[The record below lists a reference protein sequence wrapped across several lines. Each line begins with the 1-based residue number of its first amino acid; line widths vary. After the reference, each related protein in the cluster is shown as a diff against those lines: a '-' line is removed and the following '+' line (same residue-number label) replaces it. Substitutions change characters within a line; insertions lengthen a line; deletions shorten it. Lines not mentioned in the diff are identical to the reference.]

1 MNFRPGLPFG
11 LCKICFRQDIHLN
24 IFIGHFTYHEC
35 QFYMIAGIWTIYFII
50 TEISLMI
57 HVTPFYN
64 GTGLDWCCIWLFFI
78 NIISFCEQFSLCSLI
93 LGSPESQR
101 WTTVM
106 CLDKSLT
113 LNEQCQFFFRGLV
126 WIYHKSA
133 LEEES
138 KHYGIW
144 NWQESMVVALLVKQ
158 QFM

>member
-64 GTGLDWCCIWLFFI
+64 GTGLDWGCIWLFFI

-113 LNEQCQFFFRGLV
+113 LNEQCQFFFFED
-126 WIYHKSA
+126 W
-133 LEEES
+133 
-138 KHYGIW
+138 YGSII
-144 NWQESMVVALLVKQ
+144 NLLWKRNPNLTE
-158 QFM
+158 FEIDRSRWLWPY

>member
-1 MNFRPGLPFG
+1 MNVRPGLPFG

-64 GTGLDWCCIWLFFI
+64 GTGLDWGCIWLFFI
-78 NIISFCEQFSLCSLI
+78 NIISFCEQFSLCSLF

-113 LNEQCQFFFRGLV
+113 LNEQCQFFFFED
-126 WIYHKSA
+126 W
-133 LEEES
+133 
-138 KHYGIW
+138 YGSII
-144 NWQESMVVALLVKQ
+144 NLLWKRNPNLTE
-158 QFM
+158 FEIDRSRWLWPY